1 MKEAKQFKKMA
12 REAAAVAFIDP
23 NPERSAEQK
32 RLAKAFRAQAKVLKQ
47 QKQKPKPK
55 KTK

>member
-32 RLAKAFRAQAKVLKQ
+32 RLAKAFRAQAKVLKR